1 MTSASH
7 GFSWSSLQL
16 TISSILRA
24 YCLLHIFKIFMY
36 FRFLDNNESMDAAT
50 CARGGSDLYERGR
63 IGLVKLL
70 WDWQAA
76 GLPVW
81 RAVGDGP

>member
-1 MTSASH
+1 
-7 GFSWSSLQL
+7 
-16 TISSILRA
+16 
-24 YCLLHIFKIFMY
+24 MY